1 MNQSFMPMP
10 VTVLQDYLVLESERN
25 MSIVE
30 IRSQVSLDELL
41 KGVAQLDMPELEHF
55 ISQVLTLRAK
65 RLASSL
71 PHEEAELLQKINQGL
86 PSDVQ
91 QRYDEL
97 TVKRRAET
105 LLPEEHQELLAF
117 IDRIERADAER
128 VQALAELAQLRHI
141 SVTTLMAELGI
152 HPPAY
157 A

>member
-1 MNQSFMPMP
+1 MPG
-10 VTVLQDYLVLESERN
+10 
-25 MSIVE
+25 VE

-65 RLASSL
+65 RIAPSL
-71 PHEEAELLQKINQGL
+71 PPEEAGLLQTINQGL
-86 PSDVQ
+86 PLDVQ

-97 TVKRRAET
+97 TAKRRAET
-105 LLPEEHQELLAF
+105 LLPEEHQELLAL

-128 VQALAELAQLRHI
+128 VQALTDLAQLRHT